1 MANKKTQEMTI
12 QTVVVLILILIV
24 LVVVI
29 AFAVPQLTGMFGG
42 VAGVG
47 SDVLNQSGNLST
59 DLSIP

>member
-1 MANKKTQEMTI
+1 MVSKKSQEMTI

-42 VAGVG
+42 MAQLAN
-47 SDVLNQSGNLST
+47 STQSQMNTTVNLT
-59 DLSIP
+59 I